1 MDRGIIV
8 WISLACRPRLNN
20 YVHCF
25 AKQWAGSKVAINRV
39 NRFDREPTFD
49 RMLYIKRKRF
59 HEEKVEKGAFLLK
72 IAFAPILNETALIKH
87 VPNLFQLEKARLRKL
102 VSRLCRA
109 LP

>member
-1 MDRGIIV
+1 M
-8 WISLACRPRLNN
+8 
-20 YVHCF
+20 
-25 AKQWAGSKVAINRV
+25 AINRV